1 MLSAEDAV
9 NLRLSSEVAVMTGS
23 QTSAVELKSDF
34 TCGSAAIVDDIIS
47 STSSNFADN
56 LSSSLAI
63 SNYVDNN
70 KWNQK
75 EKKENV
81 ISFQKQKA
89 RNH

>member
-1 MLSAEDAV
+1 MLSAGDAV

-34 TCGSAAIVDDIIS
+34 TCGSAAMVDDIIS

-63 SNYVDNN
+63 SNYVDNT
-70 KWNQK
+70 WNQK
-75 EKKENV
+75 EKEENV